1 MAHLQLGKQQ
11 QLDGR
16 SCCWDSGGSQTYL
29 GWGEGSVAPSLSARG
44 RRTTEIQH
52 SSPQSPRPLPGPT
65 THTHTHTH
73 ASPQSCSS
81 PAKLYLLPSS
91 RHGPRRPASTS
102 TSTSSSTTLTLT
114 FPHNRK
120 LALRAAPRSYAIRW
134 PVRARGMARR
144 AVVPLLAFLSTRT
157 AATSSVRPR
166 VLSCRSNRLE
176 ALTPSIHPSIP
187 CCFHLSVR
195 FFCLF
200 RTWAAQQ

>member
-16 SCCWDSGGSQTYL
+16 SCCWDSGGSPDLL
-29 GWGEGSVAPSLSARG
+29 GMG
-44 RRTTEIQH
+44 RRQRGTESVRTRAEDDGNPTLQPPEPP
-52 SSPQSPRPLPGPT
+52 SAPGTHHP
-65 THTHTHTH
+65 HTHTHTH

-134 PVRARGMARR
+134 PVRARGMAGR

-176 ALTPSIHPSIP
+176 ALTPSIHPSINSLL
-187 CCFHLSVR
+187 FSSLSQV
-195 FFCLF
+195 FLF
-200 RTWAAQQ
+200 V